1 MGAVVLSAVAIG
13 QVTLYTV
20 YIQKGGISG
29 FYSQDAA
36 FSTVLQY
43 LQPQSFL
50 KTKPAPL

>member
-1 MGAVVLSAVAIG
+1 VSVA
-13 QVTLYTV
+13 LFSYT
-20 YIQKGGISG
+20 KGGISG

-43 LQPQSFL
+43 LEPQSFL